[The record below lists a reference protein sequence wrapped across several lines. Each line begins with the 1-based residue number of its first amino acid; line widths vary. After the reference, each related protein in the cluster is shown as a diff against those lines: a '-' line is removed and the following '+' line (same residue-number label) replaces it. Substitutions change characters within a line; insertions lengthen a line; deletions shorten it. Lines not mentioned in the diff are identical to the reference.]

1 MKILKVFSL
10 VVVLHMVLLVMLLFQ
25 PGCKTVSK
33 TETAKA
39 DKPIG
44 DSRYSDL
51 WVMNNKDTK
60 KSKSTK
66 PLPVVASQDKVKST
80 VAYTEAPNNDTFI
93 DMQEAR
99 VQTAAV
105 YADDN
110 NHGEYAVEKGDS
122 LWKIAR
128 KNNLSMRTLMSYN
141 GLTETDRIFPGQVLM
156 IPGGSGE
163 VAPASTQP
171 MAEPTV
177 IAQKETPVV
186 KESAVTEEP
195 KGEKMETMVAKVD
208 LPQSEETE
216 GTYEVQPGDSL
227 YIIAVQNNTSVEE
240 IRKLNNLDKYMI
252 RIGQKIKI
260 PGKYNGAAETPLSPE
275 KKSFA
280 VAFND
285 VPVQNIATGE
295 GEYLEHEVKAGE
307 FPGLIARKYN
317 MNVADLLRINNIQ
330 NPRALRVGT
339 TLKVVNPEFMINK
352 TDLAS
357 APSQK
362 TDTESVAVKIGDK
375 NKKMEEDTSVSTI
388 NFEDFPIV
396 RVGS

>member
-10 VVVLHMVLLVMLLFQ
+10 VVVLHMVLLVMLVFQ

-51 WVMNNKDTK
+51 WVMNGKDSK

-66 PLPVVASQDKVKST
+66 SSPVVTNRDNVKSS
-80 VAYTEAPNNDTFI
+80 VAYSETPNNDNFI
-93 DMQEAR
+93 DMREAR

-105 YADDN
+105 YTDDN

-128 KNNLSMRTLMSYN
+128 KNNISMRTLMSYN

-163 VAPASTQP
+163 VAPASTKP
-171 MAEPTV
+171 IAEPTF
-177 IAQKETPVV
+177 IAKKETPVV
-186 KESAVTEEP
+186 EEPVVTE
-195 KGEKMETMVAKVD
+195 KVETMVAKVD
-208 LPQSEETE
+208 IPQSEGAE
-216 GTYEVQPGDSL
+216 GVYEVQPGDSL

-252 RIGQKIKI
+252 RIGQKIRI
-260 PGKYNGAAETPLSPE
+260 PGKYNGATETPLSPE

-285 VPVQNIATGE
+285 VPVENVATGD

-339 TLKVVNPEFMINK
+339 TLKVVNPEFMINQ

-362 TDTESVAVKIGDK
+362 TDTESVAVKIEDK
-375 NKKMEEDTSVSTI
+375 NKKMEDDTSVSTI